1 MTNGLGE
8 MELELEGFGEGEGE
22 GEFESELEGEF
33 EGEFESELEGEFESE
48 LEGEGEFEGEGFL
61 GDVVGGLLGES
72 EFEGE
77 FESESEFEGPNPVNR
92 IYPDAMMEHMGLAAM
107 EAESEFEA
115 AEHFLPLIPMVA
127 SKLLPLAAKALPKI
141 AGKLLPRI
149 ARTIT
154 RATPR
159 LTRSVS
165 HLTRALHRNPQ
176 TRHLVRVVPSV
187 ARRTVASIVK
197 RAARGRPVSPA
208 TATRILARQRR
219 HVLGNPKIRRLALRR
234 SRHMDHRFHRHGG
247 FGLLPGVHGRAH
259 RAGTGGWS
267 PGRWVGGRWWP
278 GYSGQSGW
286 APRARTVGFG
296 AGAASSAGLPARF
309 RAPGAARVAGAR
321 VCPTCGGMGA
331 GRRSCCCCC

>member
-1 MTNGLGE
+1 MANGLGE
-8 MELELEGFGEGEGE
+8 MELELEGEGEGE

-48 LEGEGEFEGEGFL
+48 FEGFGEGEGES
-61 GDVVGGLLGES
+61 ES
-72 EFEGE
+72 ELEGE
-77 FESESEFEGPNPVNR
+77 FEFESEFEGPNPVNR

-187 ARRTVASIVK
+187 ARRAVASIVK
-197 RAARGRPVSPA
+197 RAAAGRPVSPA
-208 TATRILARQRR
+208 AATRILALQRR
-219 HVLGNPKIRRLALRR
+219 HVLGNPKIRHLALRR
-234 SRHMDHRFHRHGG
+234 SKLMDRRFHRHGG
-247 FGLLPGVHGRAH
+247 FGLLPGARHRTRFGGGGLWGSRAPRGRTL
-259 RAGTGGWS
+259 GLG
-267 PGRWVGGRWWP
+267 
-278 GYSGQSGW
+278 GYSP
-286 APRARTVGFG
+286 AG
-296 AGAASSAGLPARF
+296 AGAGGLPARF
-309 RAPGAARVAGAR
+309 RAPGAARVGATR
-321 VCPTCGGMGA
+321 ICRGCGGMRGVW
-331 GRRSCCCCC
+331 RMCCCC

>member
-1 MTNGLGE
+1 MANGLGE

-22 GEFESELEGEF
+22 FESELEGEL
-33 EGEFESELEGEFESE
+33 EGEFEFESELEGEFESE
-48 LEGEGEFEGEGFL
+48 LEGFGE
-61 GDVVGGLLGES
+61 GES
-72 EFEGE
+72 EFEFE

-141 AGKLLPRI
+141 AGKILPRV
-149 ARTIT
+149 ARTLT

-159 LTRSVS
+159 LTKSVT

-187 ARRTVASIVK
+187 ARRAVASIVK
-197 RAARGRPVSPA
+197 RAAAGRPVSPA
-208 TATRILARQRR
+208 AATRILHRQRR

-234 SRHMDHRFHRHGG
+234 SKLMDRRFHRAGG
-247 FGLLPGVHGRAH
+247 FGLLPSVHGRPTGVGGWSFG
-259 RAGTGGWS
+259 RWPGGRLVGGRSGQGGWS
-267 PGRWVGGRWWP
+267 PHV
-278 GYSGQSGW
+278 
-286 APRARTVGFG
+286 RTVAYG
-296 AGAASSAGLPARF
+296 AGAAPASGLPARF
-309 RAPGAARVAGAR
+309 RAPGASRVGASR
-321 VCPTCGGMGA
+321 ICPRCGMRA
-331 GRRSCCCCC
+331 VRRACCCCC

>member
-1 MTNGLGE
+1 MANGLGE

-22 GEFESELEGEF
+22 FELELEGEF

-48 LEGEGEFEGEGFL
+48 LEGFGE
-61 GDVVGGLLGES
+61 GES
-72 EFEGE
+72 ELEFE

-92 IYPDAMMEHMGLAAM
+92 IYSDAMMEHMGLAAM

-141 AGKLLPRI
+141 AGKVLPRI
-149 ARTIT
+149 ARTLT

-159 LTRSVS
+159 LTRSVT

-187 ARRTVASIVK
+187 ARRAVASIVK
-197 RAARGRPVSPA
+197 RAAAGRPVSPVA
-208 TATRILARQRR
+208 ATRILHRQRR

-234 SRHMDHRFHRHGG
+234 SRLMDRRFHRAGG
-247 FGLLPGVHGRAH
+247 FGLLPSVHGRPT
-259 RAGTGGWS
+259 GVGGWS
-267 PGRWVGGRWWP
+267 PGRWAGGRLI
-278 GYSGQSGW
+278 GGGRAGQGAGS
-286 APRARTVGFG
+286 PHVRTVAYG
-296 AGAASSAGLPARF
+296 AGAAPASGLPPRF
-309 RAPGAARVAGAR
+309 RAPGALRVGASN
-321 VCPTCGGMGA
+321 VCPRCGMRA
-331 GRRSCCCCC
+331 VRRTCCCC

>member
-8 MELELEGFGEGEGE
+8 MELEGFGEGES
-22 GEFESELEGEF
+22 EFESELEGEF
-33 EGEFESELEGEFESE
+33 EGEFESELESEFESE

-61 GDVVGGLLGES
+61 GDVVGGLLGEG

-77 FESESEFEGPNPVNR
+77 FEFEGPNPVNR

-141 AGKLLPRI
+141 AGKILPRI

-197 RAARGRPVSPA
+197 RAAAGRPVSPVA
-208 TATRILARQRR
+208 ATRILARQRH

-234 SRHMDHRFHRHGG
+234 SRHMDRRFHRAGG
-247 FGLLPGVHGRAH
+247 FGLLPGVHGRAT
-259 RAGTGGWS
+259 AVGTGGWS
-267 PGRWVGGRWWP
+267 SGRWTGG
-278 GYSGQSGW
+278 GW
-286 APRARTVGFG
+286 APSMRTVGLG
-296 AGAASSAGLPARF
+296 AGGAVARGLPTRF
-309 RAPGAARVAGAR
+309 HAPGAVRAGASR
-321 VCPTCGGMGA
+321 GCPTCGGMGA
-331 GRRSCCCCC
+331 TRRMCCCC